1 MSNEPPHHTFTLE
14 SGETVVVRP
23 ATTDDYPGISRLIQ
37 DNFAHDESY
46 SGLSDEARAA
56 YIEANSLEGIREV
69 CSHPQTLL
77 RLVATVAA
85 TREIIGFALYRRSA
99 HLITGEEVAEGKRLQ
114 IARHMRSRGLGERLL
129 KIARQQLRE
138 MGIKKTVGYTSGK
151 SLPYCENQGLRR
163 LATLDNP
170 ALAKRGLKAEASYV
184 EYLL

>member
-1 MSNEPPHHTFTLE
+1 MSNEHPHLTFTLD

-23 ATTDDYPGISRLIQ
+23 ATTDDYPEVSRLIQ

-56 YIEANSLEGIREV
+56 YIEANSLEGIQDV

-77 RLVATVAA
+77 RLVVTAEATG
-85 TREIIGFALYRRSA
+85 EIIGFSLYRRGK
-99 HLITGEEVAEGKRLQ
+99 HLITGEEVAECKRFQ
-114 IARHMRSRGLGERLL
+114 TARHMKSRGLAAKLL
-129 KIARQQLRE
+129 KSARQLLLE
-138 MGIKKTVGYTSGK
+138 MGMKKTVGYTSGK
-151 SLPYCENQGLRR
+151 SLPYFENRGRRR
-163 LATLDNP
+163 LATMDNP